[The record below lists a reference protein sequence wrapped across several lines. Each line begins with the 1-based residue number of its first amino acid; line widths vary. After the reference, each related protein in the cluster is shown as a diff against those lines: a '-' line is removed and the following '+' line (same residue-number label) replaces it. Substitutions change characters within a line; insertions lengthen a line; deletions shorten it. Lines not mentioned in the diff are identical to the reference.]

1 MHYPPPKPA
10 WKGIGMKRILSKD
23 RHVIV
28 QIISYL
34 YILLFIYTAISKLLD
49 FENFGIQLAQSPLL
63 SAYAGLIAPSVIIIE
78 LLIVLL
84 LCIKATRLTGLY
96 ASFFLMIAFT
106 VYIYLILNYSDFIP
120 CSCGGIIEELSWT
133 EHLIFNLVFA
143 ALALVG
149 IVLVEK
155 EKGTPTLAVV
165 LKTVLPSLM
174 AVGVVVALF
183 LSSEHIIKK
192 ENNFIR
198 RFGQHPIR
206 DEKAFDLGVNSYY
219 FAGIAD
225 GQVYL
230 GNVTAP
236 LILTTVDTA
245 LTTKT
250 EIKIQL
256 DNTDHPFRNIQ
267 MKVTPPWFYLYD
279 GSVPV
284 IYRGHLGDSLA
295 RTVSYADAYFSQ
307 LEVTD
312 SLNFA
317 IRTQSAETKSQVLG
331 KLALDQEPKVTLHDG
346 LLEKQVD
353 GVFDTDGQLL
363 RDDMTGELIY
373 IYFYRNQ
380 FLVMDSSLH
389 LSRRLHT
396 IDTISRAQVQVRS
409 LSDGRHK
416 MGAPPLQ
423 VNKRSAVHNRVLF
436 NESNL
441 MGKFESREMWNRAA
455 IIDMYRTDR
464 QEYLGSFYVYNRGD
478 NKMARMI
485 VTDKYFFVLSGNE
498 IVRYRFAQ
506 SVTRHFI
513 KTGDAENLEQSRQQ
527 H

>member
-1 MHYPPPKPA
+1 MHYPVPKPA
-10 WKGIGMKRILSKD
+10 QEGTGMKKVLTTD

-28 QIISYL
+28 QIICYL
-34 YILLFIYTAISKLLD
+34 YVLLFIYTAISKLLD

-63 SAYAGLIAPSVIIIE
+63 SAYAGFIAPSVIITE
-78 LLIVLL
+78 LLIVVL
-84 LCIKATRLTGLY
+84 LCVKATRLIGLY
-96 ASFFLMIAFT
+96 SFFFLMIGFT
-106 VYIYLILNYSDFIP
+106 VYIYLIINYSDFIP

-133 EHLIFNLVFA
+133 EHLVFNIVFA

-155 EKGTPTLAVV
+155 EKGTPVLTVV

-174 AVGVVVALF
+174 AVGVVVGLF

-198 RFGQHPIR
+198 RFGQHPVR
-206 DEKAFDLGVNSYY
+206 DEIAFDLGVNSYY

-245 LTTKT
+245 LTTKKA
-250 EIKIQL
+250 IKIQP
-256 DNTDHPFRNIQ
+256 DHTGHLFRSIQ
-267 MKVTPPWFYLYD
+267 TKVKSPYFYMYD

-295 RTVSYADAYFSQ
+295 RTVSFEDAYFSQ
-307 LEVTD
+307 LEVID
-312 SLNFA
+312 SVNFA
-317 IRTQSAETKSQVLG
+317 IRTQSAGTNEHVLG
-331 KLALDQEPKVTLHDG
+331 KLSLEDTPKVVLNHG

-363 RDDMTGELIY
+363 RDDMTGELLY

-380 FLVMDSSLH
+380 FLVMDSNLH
-389 LSRRLHT
+389 LLRRLHT

-409 LSDGRHK
+409 LSDGRHQ
-416 MGAPPLQ
+416 MGAPPMQ
-423 VNKRSAVHNRVLF
+423 VNKRSAVHDWVLF
-436 NESNL
+436 NESSL
-441 MGKFESREMWNRAA
+441 MGKYESREMWNRVAV
-455 IIDMYRTDR
+455 IDMYRTDR
-464 QEYLGSFYVYNRGD
+464 QEYLGSFYVPNRGGH
-478 NKMARMI
+478 KIARII
-485 VTDKYFFVLSGNE
+485 VTDKHFFVLSGNE

-506 SVTRHFI
+506 SVARHFN
-513 KTGDAENLEQSRQQ
+513 TGEAENLKE
-527 H
+527 

>member
-1 MHYPPPKPA
+1 MYYPPPKPTQE
-10 WKGIGMKRILSKD
+10 GTDMKRILPKD

-34 YILLFIYTAISKLLD
+34 YVLLFIYTATSKLLD

-63 SAYAGLIAPSVIIIE
+63 SAYAGLIAPSVIIVE
-78 LLIVLL
+78 LLIVVL
-84 LCIKATRLTGLY
+84 LCFKATRLTGLY
-96 ASFFLMIAFT
+96 ASFLLMIAFT

-133 EHLIFNLVFA
+133 EHLVFNLVFA

-149 IVLVEK
+149 IVLTEK
-155 EKGTPTLAVV
+155 EKSTPVGAVV
-165 LKTVLPSLM
+165 LKSVLPSLM
-174 AVGVVVALF
+174 TVGVVVALF

-198 RFGQHPIR
+198 RFRQHPVR
-206 DEKAFDLGVNSYY
+206 DEIAFDLEVNSYY

-236 LILTTVDTA
+236 FILTTVDTA

-250 EIKIQL
+250 EKRIQP
-256 DNTDHPFRNIQ
+256 DDTEHPFRSIQ
-267 MKVTPPWFYLYD
+267 IKVKSPCFYLYD

-284 IYRGHLGDSLA
+284 IYRGHLGDSIA
-295 RTVSYADAYFSQ
+295 RTVSFEDGYFSQ
-307 LEVTD
+307 LEVID
-312 SLNFA
+312 SVTFA
-317 IRTQSAETKSQVLG
+317 FRTQSAETKAQVLG
-331 KLALDQEPKVTLHDG
+331 KLRLDQTPKVTLHDG

-363 RDDMTGELIY
+363 RDDMTGELLY
-373 IYFYRNQ
+373 IYFYRNE

-409 LSDGRHK
+409 LSDGRHQ
-416 MGAPPLQ
+416 MGVPPMQ
-423 VNKRSAVHNRVLF
+423 VNKRSAVHDRVLF

-464 QEYLGSFYVYNRGD
+464 QEYLGSFYVPDRGGH
-478 NKMARMI
+478 KIARII
-485 VTDKYFFVLSGNE
+485 VTDEHLFVLSGNE

-506 SVTRHFI
+506 SVTRHFR
-513 KTGDAENLEQSRQQ
+513 TGEAENLN
-527 H
+527 